1 MIGLLPV
8 LLVAVQTAGGAAP
21 PPPAK
26 PAPVDIVI
34 YSDFQCPF
42 CRQFAQPT
50 REMRS
55 NGINGVPVT
64 ITFKHFP
71 LPFHVN
77 AQLAHQAAEA
87 AKAQGKF
94 WEMHDLLFANQAHLR
109 RADLIG
115 YAETLGLDVARFER
129 DLDSE
134 TTKRAIAEDVAEGQ
148 RAGITATPSY
158 SINRRKYEGTRT
170 MSQLASLLSGS
181 PTTPTLQMS
190 DPGSRL
196 PVRAIQVNDITDAM
210 LSIGPSDAPVTI
222 ELFADLQSPITQ
234 AALEAIER
242 VQHRYPAAVRIQF
255 RSYPLPFHRQ
265 ALVAHEAAMAAA
277 RSGKFWEFTR
287 AVLARQSVI
296 DEDDLVEI
304 ARQLGLNEHEFRKAL
319 REHRYQARVD
329 LDRDGAARLGVR
341 GSPVLAVNGRRIDGI
356 PSVPAL
362 AGSVAEALTQMR
374 GADGAGR

>member
-1 MIGLLPV
+1 MIGLLPA
-8 LLVAVQTAGGAAP
+8 LLVATQLAGGVAP
-21 PPPAK
+21 PRPAK

-42 CRQFAQPT
+42 CRQFALPT

-64 ITFKHFP
+64 ITFRHFP

-94 WEMHDLLFANQAHLR
+94 WEMHDVLFANQAHLR
-109 RADLIG
+109 RVDILG
-115 YAETLGLDVARFER
+115 YAQSLDLDLARFER

-148 RAGITATPSY
+148 RAGITGTPTY
-158 SINRRKYEGTRT
+158 SINGRTYQGTRT
-170 MSQLASLLSGS
+170 IAQLKSLLSGDVARN
-181 PTTPTLQMS
+181 P
-190 DPGSRL
+190 DPGSRT
-196 PVRAIQVNDITDAM
+196 PARTTQVNDITDAM

-234 AALEAIER
+234 AALAAAES
-242 VQHRYPAAVRIQF
+242 VQHRYPAAVRVQF

-265 ALVAHEAAMAAA
+265 AVLAHEAAMAAA
-277 RSGKFWEFTR
+277 RSGQFWEFTR
-287 AVLARQSVI
+287 AVLARQGAI
-296 DEDDLVEI
+296 DEDGLVEI
-304 ARQLGLNEHEFRKAL
+304 ARDLGLKENAFRDAL
-319 REHRYQARVD
+319 REHRYQARID
-329 LDRDGAARLGVR
+329 LDRDAAARLGVR
-341 GSPVLAVNGRRIDGI
+341 GSPVLTVNGRRIDGI

-362 AGSVAEALTQMR
+362 AGSVAEALTEMR
-374 GADGAGR
+374 GADSAGR